1 MRKGSRGQE
10 ADEKGGE
17 GMKLSVKNSGR
28 WGKRGRFRILILVLQ
43 IRALVTII
51 PGL

>member
-10 ADEKGGE
+10 ADEKGGG
-17 GMKLSVKNSGR
+17 GMKLSVKNSR
-28 WGKRGRFRILILVLQ
+28 RRGKRGRLGILILVLQ
-43 IRALVTII
+43 IRVLVAII